1 MRKLCMALTACAMLF
16 AAGCAAEAEPAMQR
30 ADTARHVTSA
40 SPEVTVE
47 QIINEYN
54 SSRRAVAA
62 PVEEDDV
69 FAPLAVARCVCRI
82 DSSYIVFPKVE
93 GEAAEAISSAV
104 CSAVMERAEYL
115 GIPVFTDYRVE
126 YNRNGIFSIR
136 MFLYD
141 MYGDEDAC
149 IECIPLTFSSETG
162 ELYRISD
169 FFDSEDQ
176 HWRGRIPDIITS
188 QAADCQMVLLS
199 DILPISDDRAFYI
212 TDEAV
217 VIMYDLYEIATYA
230 AGEPEFEIPVDDIAE
245 CLDESSVLNA
255 MLPQE
260 EDIIVPA
267 LPADGE
273 VIETDIPMEESSET
287 ADELPEMT
295 EEQPT
300 PGDEAA
306 EQPDE
311 SMGEQEKEFVPGQDE
326 QIPAEGEPAVISEE
340 DLTITEEVQ

>member
-30 ADTARHVTSA
+30 ADTVRHVTSA

-93 GEAAEAISSAV
+93 GEAAEAINSAV
-104 CSAVMERAEYL
+104 CSAVMGRAEYL

-245 CLDESSVLNA
+245 CLDESSVLNV
-255 MLPQE
+255 MLPAEPEDTGELIPPAQE
-260 EDIIVPA
+260 EEA
-267 LPADGE
+267 ENAAPADVSGVLAE
-273 VIETDIPMEESSET
+273 G
-287 ADELPEMT
+287 
-295 EEQPT
+295 EEQPPANEENEDVAPT
-300 PGDEAA
+300 EPEP
-306 EQPDE
+306 EQN
-311 SMGEQEKEFVPGQDE
+311 M
-326 QIPAEGEPAVISEE
+326 PAEGEPAVIQADEE
-340 DLTITEEVQ
+340 MPTEEEAQ

>member
-30 ADTARHVTSA
+30 ADTVRHVTSA

-245 CLDESSVLNA
+245 CLDESSVLNV
-255 MLPQE
+255 MLPAEPEDTGELIPPAQE
-260 EDIIVPA
+260 EEA
-267 LPADGE
+267 ENAAPADVSGVLAE
-273 VIETDIPMEESSET
+273 G
-287 ADELPEMT
+287 
-295 EEQPT
+295 EEQP
-300 PGDEAA
+300 PANEENEDVAPA
-306 EQPDE
+306 EPE
-311 SMGEQEKEFVPGQDE
+311 PEQNM
-326 QIPAEGEPAVISEE
+326 PAEGEPAVIQADEE
-340 DLTITEEVQ
+340 MPTAEEAQ